1 MCVDIPTYRQCI
13 GIFSMPNKV
22 CKTPRTLV
30 VARGVR
36 RRFMS
41 ILRLIT
47 CMGAMLLICGDL
59 ESNPGPSTESCST
72 RQTTL
77 SFADVTATPASPKE
91 SNKTG
96 TTPRLQSLQKS

>member
-1 MCVDIPTYRQCI
+1 
-13 GIFSMPNKV
+13 MPNKV

-36 RRFMS
+36 QRFMS